1 MGLHAICVA
10 RVAREPDA
18 LYPDLL
24 FRYRAADRAGA
35 DDGLHRRSSCDAYP
49 PSVAGSTVMI
59 EIALLAIALL
69 VITLT
74 LGVPL
79 PYCFGAALM
88 TMYFLGDVTMKGMML
103 WGFQQLGN
111 PVLLAIPLFVLAG
124 TIMSESGIAASLLRF
139 VNAFIGAISGSGL
152 TGIAAIGPLLI
163 PEMEKRGYPREYAT
177 ALIANSSIL
186 GLLIPPSVT
195 MIVYGWV
202 TDTSILACFLAT
214 LGPGL
219 LIMTAFSVIN
229 MVMSRKFDLVLDDKP
244 SFSELSGEVARR
256 GFHAFPALLMPVIIL
271 GGIYGGVM
279 TPTEAAAVA
288 VIYAVPVGF
297 LIYKGLKW
305 SNFLSAGREAATA
318 VGAIMMM
325 ILFSMILSQMF
336 VYESIPQQLVEG
348 IFSITENK
356 VLLLIMINI
365 LLFLVGMVVN
375 DVTAIILIAPLLL
388 PLMNA
393 IGVSPVQ
400 FAAIMGV
407 NTAMG
412 GVTPPYAS
420 ILYLGARIGQV
431 KVTKV
436 IPPAMKLILFGYV
449 PVVFLT
455 SLWPDL
461 SLFLPRLFGYD
472 VAP

>member
-1 MGLHAICVA
+1 MV
-10 RVAREPDA
+10 
-18 LYPDLL
+18 
-24 FRYRAADRAGA
+24 
-35 DDGLHRRSSCDAYP
+35 
-49 PSVAGSTVMI
+49 
-59 EIALLAIALL
+59 EIALLAVGVLVLL
-69 VITLT
+69 LT

-79 PYCFGAALM
+79 PYCFGAGLM
-88 TMYFLGDVTMKGMML
+88 VMYYAGDAIMKGNML
-103 WGFQQLGN
+103 WGFQQLSN

-124 TIMSESGIAASLLRF
+124 TVMSASGIAASLLRF
-139 VNAFIGAISGSGL
+139 VNAFVGHVRGGLGVVAAVSCAVTGAISGSGL

-163 PEMEKRGYPREYAT
+163 PEMESRGYPRAYAT

-219 LIMTAFSVIN
+219 LIMLLFSLVN
-229 MVMSRKFDLVLDDKP
+229 LWMSRSFPLVLDPPP
-244 SFSELSGEVARR
+244 SPRALAGEVGRR
-256 GFHAFPALLMPVIIL
+256 GLVALPALLMPIIVL

-288 VIYAVPVGF
+288 VIYALPVGF
-297 LIYKGLKW
+297 LVYRGLR
-305 SNFLSAGREAATA
+305 LSSLLAAGKEAATA
-318 VGAIMMM
+318 VGAILLM

-336 VYESIPQQLVEG
+336 VMESVPQRLVEA
-348 IFSITENK
+348 IFAITENK
-356 VLLLIMINI
+356 VLLLILINL

-375 DVTAIILIAPLLL
+375 DITAIILIAPLLL
-388 PLMNA
+388 PLMEA

-420 ILYLGARIGQV
+420 ILYLGARIGNV
-431 KVTKV
+431 KVTEV
-436 IPPAMKLILFGYV
+436 IRPAMILIVCGYV

-455 SLWPDL
+455 AFWSDL
-461 SLFLPRLFGYD
+461 SLFLPRAFGY
-472 VAP
+472 

>member
-1 MGLHAICVA
+1 MVE
-10 RVAREPDA
+10 V
-18 LYPDLL
+18 
-24 FRYRAADRAGA
+24 
-35 DDGLHRRSSCDAYP
+35 
-49 PSVAGSTVMI
+49 T
-59 EIALLAIALL
+59 LLAVGVL
-69 VITLT
+69 VLFLT

-79 PYCFGAALM
+79 PFCFGGALM
-88 TMYFLGDVTMKGMML
+88 VMYFVGDVIMKGNIL

-111 PVLLAIPLFVLAG
+111 PILLAIPLFVLAG

-139 VNAFIGAISGSGL
+139 VNAFIGHVRGGLGVVAAVSCAVIGAISGSGL

-219 LIMTAFSVIN
+219 LIMFNFSVVN
-229 MVMSRKFDLVLDDKP
+229 LYMSRKFNLILDEKP
-244 SFSELSGEVARR
+244 TFTELTGEVTKR
-256 GFHAFPALLMPVIIL
+256 GIHAFPALLMPVIIL
-271 GGIYGGVM
+271 GGIYGGIM

-297 LIYKGLKW
+297 FIYRGLRW
-305 SNFLSAGREAATA
+305 DNFLSAGKEAATA
-318 VGAIMMM
+318 VGAIMFM
-325 ILFSMILSQMF
+325 ILFSMILSQML
-336 VYESIPQQLVEG
+336 VMESIPQQLVSS
-348 IFSITENK
+348 IFAITENK
-356 VLLLIMINI
+356 LVLLILINLM
-365 LLFLVGMVVN
+365 LFLVGMVVN

-388 PLMNA
+388 PLMTA
-393 IGVSPVQ
+393 IGVSPIQ
-400 FAAIMGV
+400 FAANMGV

-420 ILYLGARIGQV
+420 ILYLGARIGNV

-436 IPPAMKLILFGYV
+436 IKPAMILILTGYV

-455 SLWPDL
+455 SFWPDL
-461 SLFLPRLFGYD
+461 SLYLPRLFGY
-472 VAP
+472 

>member
-1 MGLHAICVA
+1 
-10 RVAREPDA
+10 
-18 LYPDLL
+18 
-24 FRYRAADRAGA
+24 
-35 DDGLHRRSSCDAYP
+35 
-49 PSVAGSTVMI
+49 MI
-59 EIALLAIALL
+59 EIALLAIAVL
-69 VITLT
+69 VVALT

-79 PYCFGAALM
+79 PFCFGAALM
-88 TMYFLGDVTMKGMML
+88 VMYFVGDVTMKGMML
-103 WGFQQLGN
+103 WGVQQLGN

-124 TIMSESGIAASLLRF
+124 TIMSVSGIAASLLRF
-139 VNAFIGAISGSGL
+139 VNAFVGHVRGGLGVVAAVSCAVIGAISGSGL
-152 TGIAAIGPLLI
+152 TGVAAIGPLLI
-163 PEMEKRGYPREYAT
+163 PEMERRGYPREYAT

-219 LIMTAFSVIN
+219 LIMVSFSLVN
-229 MVMSRKFDLVLDDKP
+229 LWMSRKFNLQLDDKP
-244 SFSELSGEVARR
+244 AFGALAGEIGRR
-256 GFHAFPALLMPVIIL
+256 GVHAFPALLMPVLIL

-288 VIYAVPVGF
+288 VIYSIPIGF
-297 LIYKGLKW
+297 LVYRGLTWDSLLAARK
-305 SNFLSAGREAATA
+305 ETATA
-318 VGAIMMM
+318 VGAIMIM
-325 ILFSMILSQMF
+325 ILFSMILGQMY
-336 VYESIPQQLVEG
+336 VYESIPQQLVG
-348 IFSITENK
+348 AIFGITENK
-356 VLLLIMINI
+356 VLLLIFINI

-388 PLMNA
+388 PLMEA

-431 KVTKV
+431 KVTEV
-436 IPPAMKLILFGYV
+436 IRPAMILIVTGYV

-461 SLFLPRLFGYD
+461 SLFLPSLFGY
-472 VAP
+472 

>member
-1 MGLHAICVA
+1 MVE
-10 RVAREPDA
+10 V
-18 LYPDLL
+18 
-24 FRYRAADRAGA
+24 
-35 DDGLHRRSSCDAYP
+35 
-49 PSVAGSTVMI
+49 
-59 EIALLAIALL
+59 ALLAVAVL
-69 VITLT
+69 VILLT

-79 PYCFGAALM
+79 PYCFGGALM
-88 TMYFLGDVTMKGMML
+88 VMYFIGGATMKGNML

-111 PVLLAIPLFVLAG
+111 PILLAIPLFVLAG
-124 TIMSESGIAASLLRF
+124 SIMSESGIAASLLRF
-139 VNAFIGAISGSGL
+139 VSAFIGHVRGGLGVVAAVSCAVIGAISGSGL

-195 MIVYGWV
+195 MIIYGWV

-219 LIMTAFSVIN
+219 FIMFNFS
-229 MVMSRKFDLVLDDKP
+229 MVNLWMSRKFNLILDEKP
-244 SFSELSGEVARR
+244 SFSELSSEVAKR
-256 GFHAFPALLMPVIIL
+256 GVHAFPALLMPVIIL
-271 GGIYGGVM
+271 GGIYGGIM

-288 VIYAVPVGF
+288 VIYALPVGF
-297 LIYKGLKW
+297 LVYKGLRW
-305 SNFLSAGREAATA
+305 ENFLMAGKESATA
-318 VGAIMMM
+318 VGAILLM
-325 ILFSMILSQMF
+325 ILFSMILSQMY
-336 VYESIPQQLVEG
+336 VMEGIPQALVAS
-348 IFSITENK
+348 IFEITDNK
-356 VLLLIMINI
+356 VLLLILINI
-365 LLFLVGMVVN
+365 MLFLVGMVVN

-420 ILYLGARIGQV
+420 ILYLGARIGNV

-436 IPPAMKLILFGYV
+436 IPPAMILIVTGYV

-461 SLFLPRLFGYD
+461 SLFLPRLFGY
-472 VAP
+472 

>member
-1 MGLHAICVA
+1 MVE
-10 RVAREPDA
+10 V
-18 LYPDLL
+18 
-24 FRYRAADRAGA
+24 
-35 DDGLHRRSSCDAYP
+35 
-49 PSVAGSTVMI
+49 
-59 EIALLAIALL
+59 ALLAVGVL
-69 VITLT
+69 VLFLT

-79 PYCFGAALM
+79 PYCFGGALM
-88 TMYFLGDVTMKGMML
+88 VMYFVGDVTMKGNML

-111 PVLLAIPLFVLAG
+111 PILLAIPLFVLAG

-139 VNAFIGAISGSGL
+139 VNAFIGHVRGGLGIVAAVSCAIIGAISGSGL

-219 LIMTAFSVIN
+219 LIMVNFCIVN
-229 MVMSRKFDLVLDDKP
+229 MVMVRKFNLILDDKP
-244 SFSELSGEVARR
+244 GLGELTGEVTKR
-256 GFHAFPALLMPVIIL
+256 GIHAFPALLMPVIIL
-271 GGIYGGVM
+271 GGIYGGIM
-279 TPTEAAAVA
+279 TPTEAAAVS

-297 LIYKGLKW
+297 LIYRGLRW
-305 SNFLSAGREAATA
+305 DNFLAAGKEAATA
-318 VGAIMMM
+318 VGAIMFM

-336 VYESIPQQLVEG
+336 VMESIPQQLVSS
-348 IFSITENK
+348 IFAITENK
-356 VLLLIMINI
+356 ALLLIMIN
-365 LLFLVGMVVN
+365 LMLFLVGMVVN

-388 PLMNA
+388 PLMTA
-393 IGVSPVQ
+393 MGISPIQ

-420 ILYLGARIGQV
+420 ILYLGARIGKV

-436 IPPAMKLILFGYV
+436 IKPAMILIVTGYV

-455 SLWPDL
+455 SFWEDL
-461 SLFLPRLFGYD
+461 SLYLPRLFGY
-472 VAP
+472 

>member
-1 MGLHAICVA
+1 MVE
-10 RVAREPDA
+10 V
-18 LYPDLL
+18 
-24 FRYRAADRAGA
+24 
-35 DDGLHRRSSCDAYP
+35 
-49 PSVAGSTVMI
+49 
-59 EIALLAIALL
+59 ALLAVGVL
-69 VITLT
+69 VLFLT

-79 PYCFGAALM
+79 PYCFGGALM
-88 TMYFLGDVTMKGMML
+88 VMYFVGDVTMKGNML

-111 PVLLAIPLFVLAG
+111 PILLAIPLFVLAG

-139 VNAFIGAISGSGL
+139 VNAFIGHVRGGLGIVAAVSCAIIGAISGSGL

-219 LIMTAFSVIN
+219 LIMVNFCIVN
-229 MVMSRKFDLVLDDKP
+229 MVMVRKFNLILDDKP
-244 SFSELSGEVARR
+244 SLGELTGEVTKR
-256 GFHAFPALLMPVIIL
+256 GIHAFPALLMPVIIL
-271 GGIYGGVM
+271 GGIYGGIM
-279 TPTEAAAVA
+279 TPTEAAAVS

-297 LIYKGLKW
+297 LIYRGLRW
-305 SNFLSAGREAATA
+305 DNFLSAGKEAATA
-318 VGAIMMM
+318 VGAIMFM

-336 VYESIPQQLVEG
+336 VMESIPQQLVSS
-348 IFSITENK
+348 IFAITENK
-356 VLLLIMINI
+356 ALLLILIN
-365 LLFLVGMVVN
+365 LMLFLVGMVVN

-388 PLMNA
+388 PLMTA
-393 IGVSPVQ
+393 MGISPIQ

-420 ILYLGARIGQV
+420 ILYLGARIGKV

-436 IPPAMKLILFGYV
+436 IKPAMILIVTGYV

-455 SLWPDL
+455 SFWEDL
-461 SLFLPRLFGYD
+461 SLYLPRLFGY
-472 VAP
+472 